1 MDEPCAL
8 EVWVA
13 ETPTALLERA
23 RAAGLLL
30 GTREDRLWV
39 QLDSGQ
45 RCLAALAGVVLARAE
60 ELVPLLQPLA
70 SGPGSNLGA

>member
-1 MDEPCAL
+1 MDEPCAI

-13 ETPTALLERA
+13 EAPTALLERA
-23 RAAGLLL
+23 RTAGLML

-45 RCLAALAGVVLARAE
+45 RCLAALAGVLLARAE

-70 SGPGSNLGA
+70 SRPGSNLGP